1 MLAKMTEAPQA
12 TLGGVLN
19 VKKDPG
25 WTSHDVVAK
34 VRGCLKGTRVG
45 HAGTLDP
52 AAQGVLPLLVGRAT
66 RIAEYL
72 LDWDKEYQAV
82 LRLGETTDTLDATG
96 TTVLRR
102 STEQLRDEAIR
113 MTVSRFQGPLQQM
126 PPMFSA
132 VKVAGV
138 PLYKAARAGRTVRR
152 SARQVTVHQ
161 IEVLKIVGG
170 DVWLRLTCSKGTYVR
185 VLCADIGEALGV
197 GGHLLALER
206 TRVGPFTI
214 DQALPVEEVC
224 QRIRDGAWVD
234 QLVSVDEALSGL
246 PALVL
251 TDDAARRA
259 RHGVAVPSKAIVPE
273 RSASPSAFVNGQ
285 AVRLKDPAGQL
296 FGLGT
301 WLEDSP
307 EGPSHGASRIRV
319 MKVFSDV

>member
-1 MLAKMTEAPQA
+1 MLAKMTEALPA
-12 TLGGVLN
+12 TLCGVLN

-34 VRGCLKGTRVG
+34 VRACLKGARVG

-52 AAQGVLPLLVGRAT
+52 AARGVLPLLVGRAT

-96 TTVLRR
+96 SILLRR
-102 STEQLRDEAIR
+102 STEQLRDETVR
-113 MTVSRFQGPLQQM
+113 TTVSRFQGAMQQV

-152 SARQVTVHQ
+152 LARQVTVHR
-161 IEVLKIVGG
+161 IDVLKIVER

-214 DQALPVEEVC
+214 DQALPVDDIC
-224 QRIRDGAWVD
+224 QRIRDGEWVD
-234 QLVSVDEALSGL
+234 QLMSIDEALSGL

-251 TDDAARRA
+251 SEDASERA
-259 RHGVAVPSKAIVPE
+259 RHGVGVPSEAILLE
-273 RSASPSAFVNGQ
+273 RSTSPSALVSGQ
-285 AVRLKDPAGQL
+285 AVRLKDPTGQL

-301 WLEDSP
+301 WVPGSP
-307 EGPSHGASRIRV
+307 EGSSHGESRIRV
-319 MKVFSDV
+319 VKVFGDV